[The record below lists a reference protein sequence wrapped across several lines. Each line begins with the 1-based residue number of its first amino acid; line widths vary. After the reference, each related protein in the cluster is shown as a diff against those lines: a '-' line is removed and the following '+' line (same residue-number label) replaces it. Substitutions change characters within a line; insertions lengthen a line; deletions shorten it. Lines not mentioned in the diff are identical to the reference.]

1 MDSPYAVIESGGK
14 QHRVKVGQR
23 LKLEKLPVE
32 EGQTVELDKVML
44 VANGD
49 NVQLGAPYL
58 DKSKVSAKVLSH
70 GRGDKITIIKM
81 RRRKTYRR
89 KQGHRQAFTEIEV
102 TSIQ

>member
-1 MDSPYAVIESGGK
+1 MDNPYAVIVSGGK

-23 LKLEKLPVE
+23 LKLEKLAVE
-32 EGQTVELDKVML
+32 AGQTVELDKVLM

-49 NVQLGAPYL
+49 QIQLGAPYL
-58 DKSKVSAKVLSH
+58 ENSKVSAMVVSH

-81 RRRKTYRR
+81 RRRKNYRR

-102 TSIQ
+102 TAIQ